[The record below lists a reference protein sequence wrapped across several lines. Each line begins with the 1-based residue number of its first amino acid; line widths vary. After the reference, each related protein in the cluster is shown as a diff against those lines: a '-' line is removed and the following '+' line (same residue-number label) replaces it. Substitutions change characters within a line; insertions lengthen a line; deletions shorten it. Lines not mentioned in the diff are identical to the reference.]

1 MMQNGTCLKI
11 FSGNSNKPLAQE
23 ICNYLSVPLG
33 DALVTSFPDSESFV
47 RFNENIRGTDVFLVQ
62 STSSPANHNVMELLI
77 MIDAAKRASAARVTA
92 VLPFFGYARQDRKDQ
107 PRVPITSKLV
117 ANLLVA
123 AGVNRILTM
132 DLHAQQIQGFFDI
145 PVDHL
150 YASPVFFEDLRSR
163 ETENLTIFSPDVGG
177 MKMANAYAEVLGCP
191 LGFVAKRR
199 TGAST
204 VEAMNLVGEVEG
216 REILLVD
223 DMTETAGTL
232 TAAAKILKE
241 RGAQKVSAL
250 VSHCMLNDT
259 GRERLRQGLLDELIT
274 TNTVTMENED
284 LPVRQ
289 LSVANLLGEAIR
301 RTHTDSSISNL
312 FQIKGF

>member
-1 MMQNGTCLKI
+1 MQNGTGLKI
-11 FSGNSNKPLAQE
+11 FSGKSNEPLAQE

-33 DALVTSFPDSESFV
+33 DALVTSFPDNESFV

-123 AGVNRILTM
+123 AGVNRVLTM

-150 YASPVFFEDLRSR
+150 YASPVFFEELKAKDSR
-163 ETENLTIFSPDVGG
+163 NLTIFSPDVGG

-204 VEAMNLVGEVEG
+204 VEAMNLVGEVEN
-216 REILLVD
+216 REILLID

-232 TAAAKILKE
+232 TAAAKLLKE
-241 RGAQKVSAL
+241 RGAKKVSAL
-250 VSHCMLNDT
+250 VSHCVLNQT
-259 GRERLRQGLLDELIT
+259 GKERLRNGNLDELIT
-274 TNTVTMENED
+274 TNSVHMDEED
-284 LPVRQ
+284 LPIRQ
-289 LSVANLLGEAIR
+289 LSVAPLLGEAIK
-301 RTHTDSSISNL
+301 RTHTDNSISSL
-312 FQIKGF
+312 FEIKGF

>member
-1 MMQNGTCLKI
+1 MDRTSSIKI
-11 FSGNSNKPLAQE
+11 FSGTSNLPLAQE
-23 ICNYLSVPLG
+23 ICSYLNVPLG
-33 DALVTSFPDSESFV
+33 DALVTAFPDNESFV

-77 MIDAAKRASAARVTA
+77 MIDAARRASAARVTA
-92 VLPFFGYARQDRKDQ
+92 VIPFFGYARQDRKDQ

-123 AGVNRILTM
+123 AGANRILTM

-150 YASPVFFEDLRSR
+150 YASPVFFKEL
-163 ETENLTIFSPDVGG
+163 ETRDTNNMTVFSPDVGG

-199 TGAST
+199 TGANT
-204 VEAMNLVGEVEG
+204 VEAMNLVGEVDG
-216 REILLVD
+216 REILIID

-232 TAAAKILKE
+232 TAAAQILKE
-241 RGAQKVSAL
+241 RGAKKVSAV
-250 VSHCMLNDT
+250 VSHGVLNDS
-259 GRERLRQGLLDELIT
+259 GRERLKSGILDELIT
-274 TNTVTMENED
+274 TNTVDMEIGD
-284 LPVRQ
+284 LPIKK
-289 LSVANLLGEAIR
+289 LSVAPLLGEAIK
-301 RTHTDSSISNL
+301 RTNTDSSISSL

>member
-1 MMQNGTCLKI
+1 MQNSTTLKI

-23 ICNYLSVPLG
+23 ICNYLGVPLG

-150 YASPVFFEDLRSR
+150 YASPVFFEDLSSR
-163 ETENLTIFSPDVGG
+163 DTENLTIFSPDVGG

-250 VSHCMLNDT
+250 VSHCMLNET
-259 GRERLRQGLLDELIT
+259 GRERLSQGLLDELIT
-274 TNTVTMENED
+274 TNSVIMENGD

-289 LSVANLLGEAIR
+289 LSVANLLGEAIQ
-301 RTHTDSSISNL
+301 RTHTDSSISTL

>member
-1 MMQNGTCLKI
+1 MQNSTTLKI

-23 ICNYLSVPLG
+23 ICNYLGVPLG

-150 YASPVFFEDLRSR
+150 YASPVFFEDLSSR
-163 ETENLTIFSPDVGG
+163 NTENLTIFSPDVGG

-250 VSHCMLNDT
+250 VSHCMLNET
-259 GRERLRQGLLDELIT
+259 GRERLSQGLLDELIT
-274 TNTVTMENED
+274 TNSVIMENGD

-289 LSVANLLGEAIR
+289 LSVANLLGEAIQ
-301 RTHTDSSISNL
+301 RTHTDSSISTL

>member
-1 MMQNGTCLKI
+1 MQNGKLKI
-11 FSGNSNKPLAQE
+11 FTGNSNEPLAEE
-23 ICNYLSVPLG
+23 ICNYLGVPLG
-33 DALVTSFPDSESFV
+33 DAVVTSFPDNESFV
-47 RFNENIRGTDVFLVQ
+47 RFNENIRGMDVFLVQ
-62 STSSPANHNVMELLI
+62 STCSPANHNVMELLI
-77 MIDAAKRASAARVTA
+77 MIDAAKRASASRVTA
-92 VLPFFGYARQDRKDQ
+92 VLPFFGYSRQDRKDQ

-123 AGVNRILTM
+123 AGANRILTM

-150 YASPVFFEDLRSR
+150 YASPVFFEELKRLDAK
-163 ETENLTIFSPDVGG
+163 NMTIFSPDVGG
-177 MKMANAYAEVLGCP
+177 MKMANAYAEVLNCP

-216 REILLVD
+216 REILLID

-232 TAAAKILKE
+232 TAAAKLLKD
-241 RGAQKVSAL
+241 RGAKKVSAI
-250 VSHCMLNDT
+250 VSHCVLNET
-259 GRERLRQGLLDELIT
+259 GKDRLRLGILDELIT
-274 TNTVTMENED
+274 TNTVDMDISD
-284 LPVRQ
+284 LPIKK
-289 LSVANLLGEAIR
+289 LSVAPLLGEAIR
-301 RTHTDSSISNL
+301 RTNTDSSISSL

>member
-1 MMQNGTCLKI
+1 MQKSTTLKI
-11 FSGNSNKPLAQE
+11 FSGNSNRPLAQE
-23 ICNYLSVPLG
+23 ICNYLGVPLG

-150 YASPVFFEDLRSR
+150 YASPVFFEDLSSR
-163 ETENLTIFSPDVGG
+163 DTENLTIFSPDVGG

-250 VSHCMLNDT
+250 VSHCMLNET
-259 GRERLRQGLLDELIT
+259 GRERLSQGLLDELIT
-274 TNTVTMENED
+274 TNSVIMENGD

-289 LSVANLLGEAIR
+289 LSVANLLGEAIQ
-301 RTHTDSSISNL
+301 RTHTDSSISTL

>member
-1 MMQNGTCLKI
+1 MYTEKQLKI
-11 FSGNSNKPLAQE
+11 FSGNSNRPLADE
-23 ICNYLSVPLG
+23 ICDYLKIPLG
-33 DALVTSFPDSESFV
+33 DASVTSFPDNESFV
-47 RFNENIRGTDVFLVQ
+47 RFNENIRGMDVFLIQ
-62 STSSPANHNVMELLI
+62 STCSPANHNVMELLI
-77 MIDAAKRASAARVTA
+77 MIDAARRASAARITA
-92 VLPFFGYARQDRKDQ
+92 VLPFFGYSRQDRKDQ

-123 AGVNRILTM
+123 AGANRILTM

-150 YASPVFFEDLRSR
+150 YASPVFFEELKSR
-163 ETENLTIFSPDVGG
+163 DSDNMTVFSPDVGG

-199 TGAST
+199 TGANT

-216 REILLVD
+216 REILIID

-232 TAAAKILKE
+232 NAAAKILKQ
-241 RGAQKVSAL
+241 RGAKKVSAV
-250 VSHCMLNDT
+250 VSHGVLNST
-259 GRERLRQGLLDELIT
+259 GKERLRTGILDELIT
-274 TNTVTMENED
+274 TNTVDMDIED
-284 LPVRQ
+284 LPIKK
-289 LSVANLLGEAIR
+289 LSVAPLLGEAIR
-301 RTHTDSSISNL
+301 RTNTDSSISSL

>member
-1 MMQNGTCLKI
+1 
-11 FSGNSNKPLAQE
+11 
-23 ICNYLSVPLG
+23 
-33 DALVTSFPDSESFV
+33 
-47 RFNENIRGTDVFLVQ
+47 
-62 STSSPANHNVMELLI
+62 
-77 MIDAAKRASAARVTA
+77 
-92 VLPFFGYARQDRKDQ
+92 
-107 PRVPITSKLV
+107 
-117 ANLLVA
+117 
-123 AGVNRILTM
+123 
-132 DLHAQQIQGFFDI
+132 
-145 PVDHL
+145 
-150 YASPVFFEDLRSR
+150 
-163 ETENLTIFSPDVGG
+163 
-177 MKMANAYAEVLGCP
+177 MANAYAEVLGCP

-250 VSHCMLNDT
+250 VSHCMLNET
-259 GRERLRQGLLDELIT
+259 GRERLSQGLLDELIT
-274 TNTVTMENED
+274 TNSVIMENGD

-289 LSVANLLGEAIR
+289 LSVANLLGEAIQ
-301 RTHTDSSISNL
+301 RTHTDSSISTL

>member
-1 MMQNGTCLKI
+1 MQNSTSLKI

-23 ICNYLSVPLG
+23 SCNYLGVPLG

-150 YASPVFFEDLRSR
+150 YASPVFFEDLSSR
-163 ETENLTIFSPDVGG
+163 DTENLTIFSPDVGG

-250 VSHCMLNDT
+250 VSHCMLNET
-259 GRERLRQGLLDELIT
+259 GRERLSQGLLDELIT
-274 TNTVTMENED
+274 TNSVIMENGD

-289 LSVANLLGEAIR
+289 LSVANLLGEAIQ
-301 RTHTDSSISNL
+301 RTHTDSSISTL

>member
-1 MMQNGTCLKI
+1 MYTEKQLKI
-11 FSGNSNKPLAQE
+11 FSGNSNRPLADE
-23 ICNYLSVPLG
+23 ICDYLKIPLG
-33 DALVTSFPDSESFV
+33 DASVTSFPDNESFV
-47 RFNENIRGTDVFLVQ
+47 RFNENIRGMDVFLIQ
-62 STSSPANHNVMELLI
+62 STCSPANHNVMELLI
-77 MIDAAKRASAARVTA
+77 MIDAARRASAARVTA
-92 VLPFFGYARQDRKDQ
+92 VLPFFGYSRQDRKDQ

-123 AGVNRILTM
+123 AGANRILTM

-150 YASPVFFEDLRSR
+150 YASPVFFEELKSR
-163 ETENLTIFSPDVGG
+163 DSDNMTVFSPDVGG

-199 TGAST
+199 TGANT

-216 REILLVD
+216 REILIID

-232 TAAAKILKE
+232 NAAAKILKE
-241 RGAQKVSAL
+241 RGAKKVSAV
-250 VSHCMLNDT
+250 VSHGVLNST
-259 GRERLRQGLLDELIT
+259 GKERLRTGILDELIT
-274 TNTVTMENED
+274 TNTVDMDIED
-284 LPVRQ
+284 LPIKK
-289 LSVANLLGEAIR
+289 LSVAPLLGEAIR
-301 RTHTDSSISNL
+301 RTNTDSSISSL

>member
-1 MMQNGTCLKI
+1 MQNGTGLKI
-11 FSGNSNKPLAQE
+11 FSGKSNEPLAQE

-33 DALVTSFPDSESFV
+33 DALVTSFPDNESFV

-123 AGVNRILTM
+123 AGVNRVLTM

-150 YASPVFFEDLRSR
+150 YASPVFFEELKAKDSS
-163 ETENLTIFSPDVGG
+163 NLTIFSPDVGG

-204 VEAMNLVGEVEG
+204 VEAMNLVGEVEN
-216 REILLVD
+216 REILLID

-232 TAAAKILKE
+232 TAAAKLLKE
-241 RGAQKVSAL
+241 RGAKKVSAL
-250 VSHCMLNDT
+250 VSHCVLNQT
-259 GRERLRQGLLDELIT
+259 GKERLRNGNLDELIT
-274 TNTVTMENED
+274 TNSVHMDEED
-284 LPVRQ
+284 LPIRQ
-289 LSVANLLGEAIR
+289 LSVAPLLGEAIK
-301 RTHTDSSISNL
+301 RTHTDNSISSL
-312 FQIKGF
+312 FEIKGF

>member
-1 MMQNGTCLKI
+1 MENGKKLKI
-11 FSGNSNKPLAQE
+11 FTGNSNKPLAQE
-23 ICNYLSVPLG
+23 ICDYLEVPLG
-33 DALVTSFPDSESFV
+33 DATVTSFPDDESFV
-47 RFNENIRGTDVFLVQ
+47 RFNENIRGMDVFLVQ
-62 STSSPANHNVMELLI
+62 STCSPANHNVMELLI
-77 MIDAAKRASAARVTA
+77 MMDAAKRASAARVTA
-92 VLPFFGYARQDRKDQ
+92 VLPFFGYSRQDRKDQ

-123 AGVNRILTM
+123 AGANRILTM

-150 YASPVFFEDLRSR
+150 YASPVFFEELKSR
-163 ETENLTIFSPDVGG
+163 DVKNMTIFSPDVGG

-216 REILLVD
+216 REILLID

-232 TAAAKILKE
+232 IAAAKILKE
-241 RGAQKVSAL
+241 RGAKKVSAI
-250 VSHCMLNDT
+250 VSHCVLNDT
-259 GRERLRQGLLDELIT
+259 GKERLRHGILDELIT
-274 TNTVTMENED
+274 TNTVDMDTDE
-284 LPVRQ
+284 LPIKK
-289 LSVANLLGEAIR
+289 LSVAPLLGEAIR
-301 RTHTDSSISNL
+301 RTNTDSSISSL